1 MIGSILA
8 GLATGGI
15 NNFMSEWH
23 ADKAQEREKEL
34 MDKQNQMNK
43 VNALDAYRNT
53 VQGMKMAGLNP
64 ALAQDTQP
72 VQAAAVSKGSGAKGE
87 NVELS
92 PQDLLIEA
100 QAKNLDAQTEK
111 TEAETAKISG
121 VDTKNVEADTGLKVA
136 QKLLGDA
143 NKDKVEAE
151 AKQIKN
157 INEQFELEKTGTALF
172 GHVIAQEWQKQP
184 WYNNLT
190 KVQRIV
196 LDDIANGGLD
206 MSPGVMTA
214 LVKSI
219 KTNGELSSMMK
230 NQLADGMAQV
240 LTEAQMKDK
249 KVMEAL
255 QKMPEQTREKMKSEI
270 NESYKRA
277 ANLELD
283 NKWTKDKYDVYKGQ
297 DVEYLYNEYLKDP
310 ENNEKLG
317 RWLHA
322 TTNDKANKIF
332 DAARNMAPA
341 YVGGKA
347 LGSGMRHG
355 RERGVNESSE
365 HQKGP
370 FYKYGLR
377 DWTENQGVQNMRK

>member
-8 GLATGGI
+8 GLATGAV

-23 ADKAQEREKEL
+23 ADKAQDREKEL
-34 MDKQNQMNK
+34 MEKQNQMNK
-43 VNALDAYRNT
+43 ANALDAYRNT

-64 ALAQDTQP
+64 ALAQDSQP

-92 PQDLLIEA
+92 PQDLLITA
-100 QAKNLDAQTEK
+100 QADNLAAQTEK
-111 TEAETAKISG
+111 VEAETDKIKG
-121 VDTKNVEADTGLKVA
+121 VDTKNVEADTNLKVA
-136 QKLLGDA
+136 QSLLGGA
-143 NKDKVEAE
+143 NKDKVDAE
-151 AKQIKN
+151 TKNIKN
-157 INEQFELEKTGTALF
+157 INDQFELEKAGTALF
-172 GHVIAQEWQKQP
+172 GQAIAQDWQKQP
-184 WYNNLT
+184 WYGKLT
-190 KVQRIV
+190 AGQKMIV
-196 LDDIANGGLD
+196 DDIARGEFDLY
-206 MSPGVMTA
+206 PGTMTA

-219 KTNGELSSMMK
+219 KANGDMSSMQK

-255 QKMPEQTREKMKSEI
+255 AKMPAQTREKIKAEV

-283 NKWTKDKYDVYKGQ
+283 NKWTKDKYDVYKSQ
-297 DVEYLYNEYLKDP
+297 DVDYLYNEYMKDP

-317 RWLHA
+317 KWMLA
-322 TTNDKANKIF
+322 TTNDKVNKVF
-332 DAARNMAPA
+332 DAAKNMAPA

-347 LGSGMRHG
+347 ISSGMHG
-355 RERGVNESSE
+355 HERGVNTSGKM
-365 HQKGP
+365 QKGP